1 VRAIPIDGCRVCGHP
16 NFAPFLDL
24 GEMAPCGIFPVS
36 AENQPA
42 KEPLVVV
49 RCLDCGLAQLA
60 HDLPPKDTFNGGFGY
75 RSATNPTMRRHLE
88 DLAKHLYG
96 AADLKPGDL
105 VIDIASNDG
114 TFLAALPSS
123 VRKVGVDPVA
133 SVYEDF
139 YPVEAVIHSDF
150 WSDDLAREYAGQA
163 KAITCFAALYDAP
176 DPNAFMRDVAT
187 ALQPGGVFLCEVA
200 GLPGMLATGAFDL
213 VSHEHLCYFHWHPLD
228 RLLRQHGLALDWPS
242 VSSNLT
248 NGGSVLFTARKT
260 DQPIHPWPSHQPSG
274 HDIGRFIARVQ
285 TIQAQVRGFLMGAQS
300 DGKIVHGLCA
310 STRGNTLLQSIGANV
325 DCVQAISDR
334 NQAKWG
340 RLTPGSLITIISPEN
355 SRAQEPDYYL
365 NLAWHYPNL
374 IEEETAFLERGGTM
388 VVPFPNA
395 LRFVT
400 KETMADAV

>member
-1 VRAIPIDGCRVCGHP
+1 
-16 NFAPFLDL
+16 
-24 GEMAPCGIFPVS
+24 MAPCGVFSAS
-36 AENQPA
+36 AETQPA

-49 RCLDCGLAQLA
+49 RCLDCGLVQLA
-60 HDLPPKDTFNGGFGY
+60 HDLPPEDTFNEGFGY

-88 DLAKHLYG
+88 DLAKRLYG

-133 SVYEDF
+133 RAYEEF
-139 YPVEAVIHSDF
+139 YPVDAVVHADF

-163 KAITCFAALYDAP
+163 KAITCFAALYDLP
-176 DPNAFMRDVAT
+176 DPNTFMRAVAF
-187 ALQPGGVFLCEVA
+187 ALEPGGVFMAEVA
-200 GLPGMLATGAFDL
+200 ALPMMLATGAFDL
-213 VSHEHLCYFHWHPLD
+213 ISHEHLMYFHWHPLD
-228 RLLRQHGLALDWPS
+228 RLMRQHGLAIDWPN
-242 VSSNLT
+242 VCGNAI

-260 DQPIHPWPSHQPSG
+260 EGFIEPWAAHQPSRE
-274 HDIGRFIARVQ
+274 DIGRFAARVR

-310 STRGNTLLQSIGANV
+310 STRGNTLLQSVGANA
-325 DCVQAISDR
+325 DCVQAISDK
-334 NQAKWG
+334 NPAKSG

-374 IEEETAFLERGGTM
+374 VKEEAAFLERGGTL
-388 VVPFPNA
+388 VYPFPNA

-400 KETMADAV
+400 KETMADAL